1 MIDCKEERSTR
12 FCQIF
17 AAALL
22 SGQRSRINSF
32 FSKKI
37 FSAVATQG
45 RSDDEEEDFS
55 LLPLL
60 SGLVSILKEG
70 IVVFALGHILGRVAL
85 LGELVVDEAELAA
98 LLARGDPVQADV
110 ELGTVVGVGVLGMG
124 VELAE
129 LIGGSL
135 LGAGEPVVGLV
146 GVGLAILPVGDL
158 GPVAH
163 AAVLVEPEPRAAG
176 VLLGGA
182 VDAGVE
188 DVAHAGVGVGVEPV
202 QTGAQ
207 VAGTLGGLEF
217 QSVATVDIEVMITRL
232 PLPAEGVKDEAIWAQ
247 PVLWDVVE
255 AVVVFVAL
263 NRVGEVAVPLG
274 TSEV

>member
-1 MIDCKEERSTR
+1 M
-12 FCQIF
+12 CQ
-17 AAALL
+17 A
-22 SGQRSRINSF
+22 
-32 FSKKI
+32 
-37 FSAVATQG
+37 
-45 RSDDEEEDFS
+45 

-85 LGELVVDEAELAA
+85 LGELVVDKPELAA
-98 LLARGDPVQADV
+98 LLAGGDPVQADV

-146 GVGLAILPVGDL
+146 GVGLAVLPVGDL

-188 DVAHAGVGVGVEPV
+188 DVAHAGVGVRVEPV

-232 PLPAEGVKDEAIWAQ
+232 PLPAEGVEDEAIWAQ

-263 NRVGEVAVPLG
+263 NWVGEVAIPLR

>member
-17 AAALL
+17 AALYSAGNVV
-22 SGQRSRINSF
+22 GQF
-32 FSKKI
+32 LFLEKI

-55 LLPLL
+55 LLPPLL
-60 SGLVSILKEG
+60 GLVSVLQECV
-70 IVVFALGHILGRVAL
+70 VVFALWDVLGGVAL
-85 LGELVVDEAELAA
+85 LGELVVDKPELAA
-98 LLARGDPVQADV
+98 LLAGGDPVQADV

-135 LGAGEPVVGLV
+135 LGAGEPIVGLV
-146 GVGLAILPVGDL
+146 GISLAILPVGDL

-176 VLLGGA
+176 VCNWP
-182 VDAGVE
+182 E
-188 DVAHAGVGVGVEPV
+188 
-202 QTGAQ
+202 
-207 VAGTLGGLEF
+207 
-217 QSVATVDIEVMITRL
+217 
-232 PLPAEGVKDEAIWAQ
+232 
-247 PVLWDVVE
+247 
-255 AVVVFVAL
+255 
-263 NRVGEVAVPLG
+263 
-274 TSEV
+274 